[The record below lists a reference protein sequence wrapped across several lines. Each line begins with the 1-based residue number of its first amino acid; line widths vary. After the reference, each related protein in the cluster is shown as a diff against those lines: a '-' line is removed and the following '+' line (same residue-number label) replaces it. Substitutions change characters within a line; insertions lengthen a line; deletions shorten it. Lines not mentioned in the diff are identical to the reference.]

1 MITREPGLITSA
13 FRNGELPAQF
23 PAVPKGV
30 FMVEPVNFHVSEETA
45 LDNRYMNPAV
55 TADPDRAME
64 QYFDLVQL
72 IRDMDIP
79 VKSFPGDAKTP
90 DDVFPNNVFGT
101 IPGRLIVGHMLYP
114 GRQLE
119 AEREDIRNYFKNMGY
134 ATVDLSIQ
142 DCVAELTGPL
152 VIDRS
157 RKLGFCGM
165 TNRVDEAGVKLMHEA
180 FDLLHT
186 LQFDLSKEEY
196 HTNVVMSVLA
206 GRACV
211 LHSRSLLDSRVTR
224 ALFQIYQGHIIY
236 LDQVE
241 KDAFVGN
248 CIALTD
254 HDLFMSRTAADALS
268 DDNRFMLESWGFRI
282 HASNISE
289 LEKAGGSL
297 RCMIG
302 EIF

>member
-1 MITREPGLITSA
+1 VITRDASLITA
-13 FRNGELPAQF
+13 AYRGGELPADS
-23 PAVPKGV
+23 PAAPKGV

-55 TADPDRAME
+55 PVDPDVAME
-64 QYFDLVQL
+64 QYIDLVQM
-72 IRDMDIP
+72 IRDAGVS
-79 VKSFPGDAKTP
+79 VKSFPGDAQTP
-90 DDVFPNNVFGT
+90 DDVFPNNVFAT

-119 AEREDIRNYFKNMGY
+119 TKRQDIRNYFENMGY
-134 ATVDLSIQ
+134 ETADLSDQ
-142 DCVAELTGPL
+142 DCVAELTGPM

-157 RKLGFCGM
+157 RKLGYCGM
-165 TNRVDEAGVKLMHEA
+165 TNRVDEAGLKLMHDA
-180 FDLLHT
+180 FDLRQT
-186 LQFDLSKEEY
+186 LQFDLREEEY

-211 LHSRSLLDSRVTR
+211 LHSKSLLDRKVAR
-224 ALFQIYQGHIIY
+224 ALFQIYEGHIIY

-241 KDAFVGN
+241 KEAFVGN
-248 CIALTD
+248 CIALKNS
-254 HDLFMSRTAADALS
+254 DLFMSRSAEDALS
-268 DDNRFMLESWGFRI
+268 DSNRSVLESWGFRI
-282 HASNISE
+282 HAADISE

-297 RCMIG
+297 RCMVA